1 MVTLNGFQVHKTADC
16 QPLLA
21 WPSGLQVYGCQ
32 VLMSAAGQNA
42 KYSPPVD
49 VFRFAPNSGHCS
61 MPSALRICAMDGSDQ
76 THSITSSA
84 SAPKSGGSSIPV
96 AFAVLTWIN
105 TAGAGC
111 STVTTCGR
119 GGAQILARLPRAGRA
134 VRSVKRKQSYRAPS
148 SFGPAS
154 IISPCGAPLAA
165 LSIMRRCYPIQLRE
179 PLCIP

>member
-1 MVTLNGFQVHKTADC
+1 MRHDADQWVSSADRTNWDIAPTLWSLADLSPSQSGRRIFPRERTFG
-16 QPLLA
+16 QPGR
-21 WPSGLQVYGCQ
+21 S
-32 VLMSAAGQNA
+32 
-42 KYSPPVD
+42 SPK
-49 VFRFAPNSGHCS
+49 S
-61 MPSALRICAMDGSDQ
+61 AMDGSDQ

-111 STVTTCGR
+111 SNVGTVTTCGR
-119 GGAQILARLPRAGRA
+119 GGVQILARLPRAGRT
-134 VRSVKRKQSYRAPS
+134 VRSVKRKQSYRAPP